1 MKQTNLYQ
9 AGRLLGRYL
18 APFKGRVALLGVLL
32 LASIGMQLWAPQ
44 VVRDFLDAA
53 QAGSSGRVLAGTAVL
68 FFLLTISQKAL
79 ALYNTYLSED
89 LGWAAT
95 NRLRHDLAAHCLRLD
110 MGFHKLRTP
119 GELIERVD
127 GDVSKLAE
135 SFSALVVQMFGN
147 GLLLI
152 GVLALIFYQSWQFG
166 LIGLAYALLMFGAQ
180 AAIRPQVVAVNHAVR
195 QEYAVQ
201 SGYLSERLLGTEDIR
216 ANGGEGYVMA
226 RLYPIMARIIHWRLR
241 DEILGGIS
249 FSSSYMLY
257 VFALVATLGLAAN
270 AYRQGQM
277 SIGTVYLMVYY
288 VGLMESPLKYIRRQI
303 SRLQRAYAGIGR
315 INAFFAMETAVQE
328 KPALS
333 SDRRSQAEVA
343 AATLPATAPT
353 VRFED
358 VSFGYKD
365 KLSMVN
371 SQLSI
376 VNEQSPISNLQ
387 SQTVLQ
393 NISFELASG
402 RTLGILGRTG
412 SGKTTLTRLLFR
424 LYDVDAGAI
433 RLDGVDVRDT
443 ALSDL
448 RRRVGM
454 VTQEVQLFEAAIRDN
469 LTLFG
474 NYDGERPFIPD
485 SDIIA
490 AIDTLGLADW
500 FRALPDGLDTRLKA
514 GGKGLSAG
522 EAQLL
527 AFTRVFLRDPRL
539 VILDEASSRL
549 DPATEQLLERAIDRL
564 LQNRTAILIAH
575 RLGTVQR
582 ADDILILENGK
593 LIEHGRRVELAA
605 NPGSRFAHLLQT
617 GLEEALA

>member
-18 APFKGRVALLGVLL
+18 APFKGRVALLGLL
-32 LASIGMQLWAPQ
+32 LLGSIGMQLWAPQ

-53 QAGSSGRVLAGTAVL
+53 QAGSSGRVLAETAVL

-147 GLLLI
+147 GLLLL

-166 LIGLAYALLMFGAQ
+166 LIGLVYALLMFGAQ

-201 SGYLSERLLGTEDIR
+201 SGYLGERLLGTEDIR
-216 ANGGEGYVMA
+216 ANGGEEYVMA

-315 INAFFAMETAVQE
+315 INEFFEMETAVQE
-328 KPALS
+328 TA
-333 SDRRSQAEVA
+333 V
-343 AATLPATAPT
+343 ATLPTTAPT
-353 VRFED
+353 VRFEG
-358 VSFGYKD
+358 VSFAYKD
-365 KLSMVN
+365 GNQSSVN
-371 SQLSI
+371 G
-376 VNEQSPISNLQ
+376 NPITDNRLPITAHRLPLTA
-387 SQTVLQ
+387 QTVLH
-393 NISFELASG
+393 NITFELPSN
-402 RTLGILGRTG
+402 RTLGLLGRTG

-433 RLDGVDVRDT
+433 RLDGVDVHDV

-454 VTQEVQLFEAAIRDN
+454 VTQEVQLFEATIRDN
-469 LTLFG
+469 LTLFA
-474 NYDGERPFIPD
+474 NYDRERPFIPD

-490 AIDTLGLADW
+490 AIEALGLAGW

-549 DPATEQLLERAIDRL
+549 DPATEQLLEQAIDRL

-582 ADDILILENGK
+582 ADDILILENGN
-593 LIEHGRRVELAA
+593 LIEHGRRLELAA
-605 NPGSRFAHLLQT
+605 KSGSRFAHLLQT
-617 GLEEALA
+617 GMEEALA